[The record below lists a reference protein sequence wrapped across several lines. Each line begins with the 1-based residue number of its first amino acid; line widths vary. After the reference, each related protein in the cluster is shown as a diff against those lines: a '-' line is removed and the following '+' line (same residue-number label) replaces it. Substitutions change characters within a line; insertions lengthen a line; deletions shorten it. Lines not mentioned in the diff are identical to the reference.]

1 MQAQTALDLYLNYL
15 STERNV
21 AKLTLQAYHSDLK
34 VFLKFLAKRKL
45 DLQKI
50 TPREVLE
57 HLSSLAFD
65 TKARTLA
72 RKTTVIKQFFSFL
85 VDEGLIT
92 KNPATNLD
100 SPKLDEPLPLFLT
113 EEDTVKLLEA
123 ARAQSAG
130 IPKREITSRLWLALE
145 LLYAT
150 GMRISEL
157 LAIKIEDVDFSLGFI
172 RVHGKGGYERL
183 VPFHRKAR
191 YALNFYIE
199 NFKKDTP
206 REARLFISNRKKN
219 WTRIG
224 FYQTL
229 RKFSKKVLP
238 ELSFSLSP
246 HKMRHTFATH
256 MLSHGAD
263 LKSIQ
268 ELLGHRKLST
278 TQIYTHVDTARLK
291 MLHKKFH
298 PRA

>member
-45 DLQKI
+45 DLEKI
-50 TPREVLE
+50 TPQEVLE

-72 RKTTVIKQFFSFL
+72 RKTTVIKQFFGFL

-92 KNPATNLD
+92 KNPTTNLD

-123 ARAQSAG
+123 ARTQAASLFSRHVARGQGAPRSFQAAG
-130 IPKREITSRLWLALE
+130 LPKREITSRLWLALE

-157 LAIKIEDVDFSLGFI
+157 LAIKIEDVDFALGFI
-172 RVHGKGGYERL
+172 KVHGKGGYERL

-191 YALNFYIE
+191 YALNFYTE
-199 NFKKDTP
+199 NFKKHTP
-206 REARLFISNRKKN
+206 QEGCLFVSTRKKN

-224 FYQTL
+224 FCQTL
-229 RKFSKKVLP
+229 QKFSKEVLP
-238 ELSFSLSP
+238 
-246 HKMRHTFATH
+246 
-256 MLSHGAD
+256 G
-263 LKSIQ
+263 
-268 ELLGHRKLST
+268 
-278 TQIYTHVDTARLK
+278 
-291 MLHKKFH
+291 
-298 PRA
+298 